1 MASRANIKLC
11 SPIRHRS
18 PSEGVTRRKKNQ
30 PDMDS
35 ASSDSTDIAKEI
47 KLLRHALSGLNSNLT
62 EAIQSIQECSKRLDD
77 VTTKIELTEKR
88 LSDLENRQNKENTEL
103 KLQVAMLTDK
113 VNTQEQLLL
122 KNEIEIV
129 GVPET
134 KNESLIHIVKLVGN
148 KVGVDVTDADLDST
162 MRAGPRNSSKPN
174 ISRSIVVRFLRKH
187 KKDEFISAAKIRK
200 NITSKDITP
209 DASEHQIYI
218 NERLTKLNRY
228 LFRETRFR
236 SKQANFKYCWAKN
249 GLIYVREKEGKT
261 ATLIRTIADLD
272 NMFGPR
278 DTNSGSNEN

>member
-30 PDMDS
+30 PDVDS
-35 ASSDSTDIAKEI
+35 ASSDCTDITKEI
-47 KLLRHALSGLNSNLT
+47 KLLRQALSGLNSNLT

-88 LSDLENRQNKENTEL
+88 LSDLENRQTKENIEL
-103 KLQVAMLTDK
+103 KSQVAMLMDK

-122 KNEIEIV
+122 KNEIEIA
-129 GVPET
+129 GVPESR
-134 KNESLIHIVKLVGN
+134 NESLRHIVKLVGN
-148 KVGVDVTDADLDST
+148 KIGVDVTDEDLDLT
-162 MRAGPRNSSKPN
+162 MRAGPRNSTKPN
-174 ISRSIVVRFLRKH
+174 ISRSIVVRFLRKQ
-187 KKDEFISAAKIRK
+187 KKDDFLSAAKIRK

-209 DASEHQIYI
+209 DVSEHKIYI
-218 NERLTKLNRY
+218 NERLTKQNRY

-236 SKQANFKYCWAKN
+236 TKQSNFKYCWAKN
-249 GLIYVREKEGKT
+249 GLIYVREKEGKA

-272 NMFGPR
+272 NMFGPG
-278 DTNSGSNEN
+278 DTNSESK